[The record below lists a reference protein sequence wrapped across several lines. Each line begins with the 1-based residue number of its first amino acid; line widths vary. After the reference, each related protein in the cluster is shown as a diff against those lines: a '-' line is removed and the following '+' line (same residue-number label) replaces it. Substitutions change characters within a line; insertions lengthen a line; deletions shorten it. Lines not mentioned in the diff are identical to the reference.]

1 MRKDNNIEARAIRS
15 TPVVNPDSRTV
26 EGYAVV
32 FNSQSEDLGFYETIN
47 PSAITEDVLKR
58 SDVFCLFNHDQDKV
72 LARSK
77 YGTGS
82 LQLQLDERGLKYT
95 FQAPNTDLGN
105 ELLEYLKRGDI
116 ESSSF
121 AFVVSADEGSEVWET
136 RADGRQYRTILKIDE
151 LFDVSPVFNPAYS
164 STSVSQ
170 RALDKLNQ
178 LREMQDEKEK
188 EVQDETVEKTD
199 EVQEDKEVPTQEEVE
214 KKNTD
219 TEDEKEKEQDETVEK
234 SDEEVEEDK
243 VEDENKDND
252 VESEDKKED
261 KEETRSARTHKHI
274 NINTR
279 MEQRFS
285 LLKAIRNVAENRQ
298 QDNVT
303 AAVLNEGMKEMRKA
317 GLNTV
322 GQIFVP
328 TMETRAAVSV
338 ASEGVDVVA
347 TDLYDIIEPLRAKNV
362 LVQAGA
368 KFYTGLTNNAQI
380 PVMTGS
386 NVNWAGENVAAT
398 DGNVAFKN
406 VTLTPKRLTAYVDIS
421 KMLLAQD
428 SVGVENAIRQDLI
441 NAINSKLES
450 TILGKGAKSA
460 TTPAG
465 IFNGKTPTKVTDFEG
480 LVGLEAAV
488 EEANVL
494 GGISYIASPSAR
506 ASFRNM
512 MKGSRGTAQL
522 AYVDGTLDGTPV
534 YSTSNVEAKTF
545 VVGDFSNLAIGS
557 WGGLDIVVDNYTQ
570 AVNGMI
576 RLVVNAYFDAALIRP
591 EAFQF
596 GTFAT
601 A

>member
-1 MRKDNNIEARAIRS
+1 MKNRNNLEIRAIS
-15 TPVVNPDSRTV
+15 NEVQVDSRNIT
-26 EGYAVV
+26 GYAVV
-32 FNSQSEDLGFYETIN
+32 FESISEDLGFIERIMKG
-47 PSAITEDVLKR
+47 AITDDTIKK
-58 SDVFCLFNHDQDKV
+58 SDVFCLLNHDSTKV

-77 YGTGS
+77 YGEGS
-82 LQLQLDERGLKYT
+82 LKLEIDERGLKYSFT
-95 FQAPNTDLGN
+95 APQTDLGN
-105 ELLEYLKRGDI
+105 EILEHLERGEID
-116 ESSSF
+116 SSSF
-121 AFVVSADEGSEVWET
+121 AFTVSLDEGSEKWYTVE
-136 RADGRQYRTILKIDE
+136 GVQYRDIYVVEALY
-151 LFDVSPVFNPAYS
+151 DVSPVYQPAYQE
-164 STSVSQ
+164 TTVSK
-170 RALDKLNQ
+170 RALEELEKHKT
-178 LREMQDEKEK
+178 MQDEKEK
-188 EVQDETVEKTD
+188 EVQEETVEKTD

-219 TEDEKEKEQDETVEK
+219 TEDKDVQDETVEK
-234 SDEEVEEDK
+234 SDEEVQDEDK
-243 VEDENKDND
+243 DKDND
-252 VESEDKKED
+252 VEGEDKE
-261 KEETRSARTHKHI
+261 EETRSARTHKHI
-274 NINTR
+274 NINT
-279 MEQRFS
+279 MKEQRFS

-298 QDNVT
+298 LDNVT
-303 AAVLNEGMKEMRKA
+303 AAVCSEGMKEMRAA

-322 GQIFVP
+322 GQIYIP

-386 NVNWAGENVAAT
+386 NVNWAGETAAAT
-398 DGNVAFKN
+398 DGNVLFNN

-428 SVGVENAIRQDLI
+428 SIGVENAIRQDLI

-480 LVGLEAAV
+480 LVGLEAKV

-494 GGISYIASPSAR
+494 GGVSYIASPSAR

-522 AYVDGTLDGTPV
+522 AYTDGTLDGTPV

-596 GTFAT
+596 GTFAV
-601 A
+601 

>member
-1 MRKDNNIEARAIRS
+1 MKNRNNLEIRAIS
-15 TPVVNPDSRTV
+15 NDVQVDSRNIT
-26 EGYAVV
+26 GYAVV
-32 FNSQSEDLGFYETIN
+32 FESVSEDLGFRERIMKG
-47 PSAITEDVLKR
+47 AITDDTIKK
-58 SDVFCLFNHDQDKV
+58 SDVFCLLNHDPSKV

-77 YGTGS
+77 NGEGS
-82 LQLQLDERGLKYT
+82 LKLEIDEQGLKYS
-95 FQAPNTDLGN
+95 FAAPQTDLGN
-105 ELLEYLKRGDI
+105 EILEHLQRGEID
-116 ESSSF
+116 SSSF
-121 AFVVSADEGSEVWET
+121 AFTVSTVEGSERWYTVE
-136 RADGRQYRTILKIDE
+136 GVQYRDIYRIDE
-151 LFDVSPVFNPAYS
+151 LFDVSPVYQPAYQE
-164 STSVSQ
+164 TTVSK
-170 RALDKLNQ
+170 RALEELEKQ
-178 LREMQDEKEK
+178 KTMQDEKEK
-188 EVQDETVEKTD
+188 EVQEETVEKTD

-214 KKNTD
+214 KKNTE
-219 TEDEKEKEQDETVEK
+219 TEDKEVQVEETVEK
-234 SDEEVEEDK
+234 SDEEVVDEDK
-243 VEDENKDND
+243 DKDND
-252 VESEDKKED
+252 VEGEDKE
-261 KEETRSARTHKHI
+261 EETRSARTHKHI
-274 NINTR
+274 NINT
-279 MEQRFS
+279 MKEQRFS

-298 QDNVT
+298 LDNVT
-303 AAVLNEGMKEMRKA
+303 AAVCNEGMKEMRAA

-322 GQIFVP
+322 GQIYIP

-386 NVNWAGENVAAT
+386 NVNWAGETAAAT
-398 DGNVAFKN
+398 DGNVLFNN

-428 SVGVENAIRQDLI
+428 SIGVENAIRQDLI

-450 TILGKGAKSA
+450 TILGKGTKSA
-460 TTPAG
+460 TSPAG

-480 LVGLEAAV
+480 LVGLEAKV

-522 AYVDGTLDGTPV
+522 AYVDGALDGTPV
-534 YSTSNVEAKTF
+534 YSTSNVETKNF

-596 GTFAT
+596 GTFAV
-601 A
+601 

>member
-1 MRKDNNIEARAIRS
+1 MKNRDNLEIRAIS
-15 TPVVNPDSRTV
+15 NEVQVDSRDIT
-26 EGYAVV
+26 GYAVV
-32 FNSQSEDLGFYETIN
+32 FESNSEDLGFIERIMKG
-47 PSAITEDVLKR
+47 AITDDTIKK
-58 SDVFCLFNHDQDKV
+58 SDVFCLLNHDSTKV

-77 YGTGS
+77 YGEGS
-82 LQLQLDERGLKYT
+82 LKLEIDERGLKYSFT
-95 FQAPNTDLGN
+95 APNTDLGE
-105 ELLEYLKRGDI
+105 ELLEHLQRGEID
-116 ESSSF
+116 SSSF
-121 AFVVSADEGSEVWET
+121 AFTVSLDEGSEKWYTVE
-136 RADGRQYRTILKIDE
+136 GVQYRDIYKIE
-151 LFDVSPVFNPAYS
+151 NLYDVSPVYQPAYQE
-164 STSVSQ
+164 TTVSK
-170 RALDKLNQ
+170 RTLDKLNQ

-188 EVQDETVEKTD
+188 DLQEETVEKTD

-219 TEDEKEKEQDETVEK
+219 TEDKGVQVDETVEK
-234 SDEEVEEDK
+234 SDEEVEED
-243 VEDENKDND
+243 DNKDND
-252 VESEDKKED
+252 VEGED
-261 KEETRSARTHKHI
+261 KEEDKETRSTRTKHI
-274 NINTR
+274 NINT
-279 MEQRFS
+279 MKEQRFS

-298 QDNVT
+298 QDKVT
-303 AAVLNEGMKEMRKA
+303 AAVCNEGMKEMRAA

-322 GQIFVP
+322 GQIYIP

-386 NVNWAGENVAAT
+386 NVGWAGETAAAT
-398 DGNVAFKN
+398 DGNVLFNN

-428 SVGVENAIRQDLI
+428 SIGVENAIRQDLI

-480 LVGLEAAV
+480 LVGLEAKV

-512 MKGSRGTAQL
+512 MKGSRGTTQL
-522 AYVDGTLDGTPV
+522 AYVDGALDGTPV

-596 GTFAT
+596 GTFAV
-601 A
+601 

>member
-1 MRKDNNIEARAIRS
+1 MRKDNNIEIRATNS
-15 TPVVNPDSRTV
+15 TPVVSQDSRTV

-47 PSAITEDVLKR
+47 PAAITEDVLKR

-82 LQLQLDERGLKYT
+82 LQLQLDEQGLKYT
-95 FQAPNTDLGN
+95 FTAPNTDLGD
-105 ELLEYLKRGDI
+105 ELLEYLRRGDI
-116 ESSSF
+116 DSSSF
-121 AFVVSADEGSEVWET
+121 AFTVSTDEGSEVWT
-136 RADGRQYRTILKIDE
+136 TGTDGRQYREILKIDE
-151 LFDVSPVFNPAYS
+151 LHDVSPVWNPAYS

-170 RALDKLNQ
+170 RTLDKLNQ

-188 EVQDETVEKTD
+188 EVQEETVEKTD
-199 EVQEDKEVPTQEEVE
+199 EVQNEEVPTQEEVE

-219 TEDEKEKEQDETVEK
+219 TEDKEVQEETVEK
-234 SDEEVEEDK
+234 SDEEVVDEDK
-243 VEDENKDND
+243 DKDND
-252 VESEDKKED
+252 VEGED
-261 KEETRSARTHKHI
+261 KEEDKETRSARTKHI
-274 NINTR
+274 NINT
-279 MEQRFS
+279 MKEQRFS

-298 QDNVT
+298 QDKVT
-303 AAVLNEGMKEMRKA
+303 AAVCNEGMKEMRAA

-322 GQIFVP
+322 GQIYIP

-386 NVNWAGENVAAT
+386 NVNWAGETAAAT
-398 DGNVAFKN
+398 DGNVLFNN

-441 NAINSKLES
+441 NAINSKLEN

-480 LVGLEAAV
+480 LVGLEAKV

-494 GGISYIASPSAR
+494 GSISYIASPSAR

-522 AYVDGTLDGTPV
+522 AYTDGTLDGTPV

-557 WGGLDIVVDNYTQ
+557 WGGIN
-570 AVNGMI
+570 
-576 RLVVNAYFDAALIRP
+576 
-591 EAFQF
+591 
-596 GTFAT
+596 
-601 A
+601 

>member
-1 MRKDNNIEARAIRS
+1 MRKDNNIEIRATNS
-15 TPVVNPDSRTV
+15 TPVVSQDSRTV

-47 PSAITEDVLKR
+47 PAAITEDVLMR

-82 LQLQLDERGLKYT
+82 LQLQLDEQGLKYT
-95 FQAPNTDLGN
+95 FQAPNTDLGD
-105 ELLEYLKRGDI
+105 ELLEYLRRGDI
-116 ESSSF
+116 DSSSF
-121 AFVVSADEGSEVWET
+121 AFTVSTDEGSEVWT
-136 RADGRQYRTILKIDE
+136 TGTDGRQYREILKIDE
-151 LFDVSPVFNPAYS
+151 LHDVSPVWNPAYS

-170 RALDKLNQ
+170 RTLDKLNQ

-188 EVQDETVEKTD
+188 EVQEETVEKTD
-199 EVQEDKEVPTQEEVE
+199 EVQKEEVPTQEEVE

-219 TEDEKEKEQDETVEK
+219 TEDKDVQEETVEK
-234 SDEEVEEDK
+234 SDEEVVDEDK
-243 VEDENKDND
+243 DKDND
-252 VESEDKKED
+252 VEGEDKED
-261 KEETRSARTHKHI
+261 KETRSAQTHKHI
-274 NINTR
+274 NINT
-279 MEQRFS
+279 MKEQRFS

-298 QDNVT
+298 LDNVT
-303 AAVLNEGMKEMRKA
+303 AAVCNEGMKEMRAA

-322 GQIFVP
+322 GQIYIP

-338 ASEGVDVVA
+338 ASEGADVVA

-386 NVNWAGENVAAT
+386 NVNWAGETAAAT
-398 DGNVAFKN
+398 DGNVLFNN

-428 SVGVENAIRQDLI
+428 SIGVENAIRQDLI

-480 LVGLEAAV
+480 LVGLEAKV

-522 AYVDGTLDGTPV
+522 AYTDGTLDGTPV

-557 WGGLDIVVDNYTQ
+557 WGGLDICVDNYTQ
-570 AVNGMI
+570 AINGMI

-596 GTFAT
+596 GTFAV
-601 A
+601 

>member
-1 MRKDNNIEARAIRS
+1 MKNRNNLEIRAIS
-15 TPVVNPDSRTV
+15 NEVQVDSRNIT
-26 EGYAVV
+26 GYAVV
-32 FNSQSEDLGFYETIN
+32 FESVSEDLGFRERIMKG
-47 PSAITEDVLKR
+47 AITDDTIKK
-58 SDVFCLFNHDQDKV
+58 SDVFCLLNHDSTKV

-77 YGTGS
+77 YGEGS
-82 LQLQLDERGLKYT
+82 LKLEIDERGLKYSFT
-95 FQAPNTDLGN
+95 APNTDLGE
-105 ELLEYLKRGDI
+105 ELLEHLQRGEID
-116 ESSSF
+116 SSSF
-121 AFVVSADEGSEVWET
+121 AFTVSLDEGSEKWYTVE
-136 RADGRQYRTILKIDE
+136 GVQYRDIYKIE
-151 LFDVSPVFNPAYS
+151 NLYDVSPVYQPAYQE
-164 STSVSQ
+164 TTVSK
-170 RALDKLNQ
+170 RTLDKLNQ

-188 EVQDETVEKTD
+188 EVQEETVEKTD

-219 TEDEKEKEQDETVEK
+219 TEDKDVQDETVEK
-234 SDEEVEEDK
+234 SDEEVQDEDK
-243 VEDENKDND
+243 DKDND
-252 VESEDKKED
+252 VEGEDKE
-261 KEETRSARTHKHI
+261 EETRSARTHKHI
-274 NINTR
+274 NINT
-279 MEQRFS
+279 MKEQRFS

-298 QDNVT
+298 LDNVT
-303 AAVLNEGMKEMRKA
+303 AAVCNEGMKEMRAA

-322 GQIFVP
+322 GQIYIP

-386 NVNWAGENVAAT
+386 NVNWAGETAAAT
-398 DGNVAFKN
+398 DGNVLFNN

-428 SVGVENAIRQDLI
+428 SIGVENAIRQDLI

-480 LVGLEAAV
+480 LVGLEAKV

-522 AYVDGTLDGTPV
+522 AYTDGTLDGTPV

-557 WGGLDIVVDNYTQ
+557 WGGLDICIDSYTQ

-591 EAFQF
+591 EAFQY
-596 GTFAT
+596 GTFAV
-601 A
+601 

>member
-1 MRKDNNIEARAIRS
+1 MKNRNNLEIRAIS
-15 TPVVNPDSRTV
+15 NEVQVDSRNIT
-26 EGYAVV
+26 GYAVV
-32 FNSQSEDLGFYETIN
+32 FESNSEDLGFIERIMKG
-47 PSAITEDVLKR
+47 AITDDTIKK
-58 SDVFCLFNHDQDKV
+58 SDVFCLLNHDSTKV

-77 YGTGS
+77 YGEGS
-82 LQLQLDERGLKYT
+82 LKLEIDERGLKYSFT
-95 FQAPNTDLGN
+95 APNTDLGE
-105 ELLEYLKRGDI
+105 ELLEHLQRGEID
-116 ESSSF
+116 SSSF
-121 AFVVSADEGSEVWET
+121 AFTVSLVEGSEKWYTVE
-136 RADGRQYRTILKIDE
+136 GVQYRDIYKIDE
-151 LFDVSPVFNPAYS
+151 LYDVSPVYQPAYQE
-164 STSVSQ
+164 TTVSK
-170 RALDKLNQ
+170 RALVELEKHKT
-178 LREMQDEKEK
+178 MQDEKEK
-188 EVQDETVEKTD
+188 EVQEETVEKTE

-214 KKNTD
+214 KKNTE
-219 TEDEKEKEQDETVEK
+219 TVDEKNVQEETVEK
-234 SDEEVEEDK
+234 SDEEVVDEDK
-243 VEDENKDND
+243 DKDND
-252 VESEDKKED
+252 VEGEDKED
-261 KEETRSARTHKHI
+261 KEARSARTHKHI
-274 NINTR
+274 NINT
-279 MEQRFS
+279 MKEQRFS

-298 QDNVT
+298 LDNVT
-303 AAVLNEGMKEMRKA
+303 AAVCNEGMKEMRAA

-322 GQIFVP
+322 GQIYIP

-368 KFYTGLTNNAQI
+368 KFYTGLTNSAQI

-386 NVNWAGENVAAT
+386 NVNWAGETAAAT
-398 DGNVAFKN
+398 DGNVLFNN

-428 SVGVENAIRQDLI
+428 SIGVETAIRQDLI
-441 NAINSKLES
+441 NAINSKLEN

-480 LVGLEAAV
+480 LVGLEAKV

-494 GGISYIASPSAR
+494 GGVSYIASPSAR

-512 MKGSRGTAQL
+512 MMGSRGTAQL
-522 AYVDGTLDGTPV
+522 AYTDGTLDGTPV

-591 EAFQF
+591 EAFQY
-596 GTFAT
+596 GTFAV
-601 A
+601 

>member
-15 TPVVNPDSRTV
+15 TPVINPDSRTV

-121 AFVVSADEGSEVWET
+121 AFIVSTDEGSEVWET
-136 RADGRQYRTILKIDE
+136 RADGRQYREILKIDE

-188 EVQDETVEKTD
+188 EVQEETVEKTD

-219 TEDEKEKEQDETVEK
+219 TEDEKEQEETVEK

-243 VEDENKDND
+243 VEDEDKDND

-261 KEETRSARTHKHI
+261 KEEARSARTKHI
-274 NINTR
+274 NINT
-279 MEQRFS
+279 MKEQKFS

-298 QDNVT
+298 LDNVT
-303 AAVLNEGMKEMRKA
+303 AAVCNEGMKEMRAA

-322 GQIFVP
+322 GQIYIP

-362 LVQAGA
+362 LIQAGA
-368 KFYTGLTNNAQI
+368 KFYTGLKSNAQI

-386 NVNWAGENVAAT
+386 SVGWAGENAAAT

-522 AYVDGTLDGTPV
+522 AYTDGTLDGTPV

-557 WGGLDIVVDNYTQ
+557 WGGLDVQVDPYTQ

-576 RLVVNAYFDAALIRP
+576 RLVVNAYFDAAILR
-591 EAFQF
+591 ETFQY
-596 GTFAT
+596 GSFAV
-601 A
+601 

>member
-1 MRKDNNIEARAIRS
+1 MRKDNNIEIRATNS
-15 TPVVNPDSRTV
+15 TPVVSLDSRTV

-47 PSAITEDVLKR
+47 PAAITEEVLMR

-77 YGTGS
+77 NGTGS

-95 FQAPNTDLGN
+95 FQAPNTDIGN
-105 ELLEYLKRGDI
+105 SLLEYLRRGDI
-116 ESSSF
+116 DSSSF
-121 AFVVSADEGSEVWET
+121 AFTVSTDEGSEVWT
-136 RADGRQYRTILKIDE
+136 TGTDGRQYREILKIDE
-151 LFDVSPVFNPAYS
+151 LHDVSPVWNPAYS

-170 RALDKLNQ
+170 RTLDKLNQ
-178 LREMQDEKEK
+178 LREMQDEKEN
-188 EVQDETVEKTD
+188 EVQEETVEKTD

-219 TEDEKEKEQDETVEK
+219 TEDDKEVQVDETVEK
-234 SDEEVEEDK
+234 SDEEVVDEDK
-243 VEDENKDND
+243 DKDND
-252 VESEDKKED
+252 VEGED

-274 NINTR
+274 NINT
-279 MEQRFS
+279 MKEQRFS

-298 QDNVT
+298 FDPLT
-303 AAVLNEGMKEMRKA
+303 AKIVSDGQKELRQA
-317 GLNTV
+317 GLSTV
-322 GQIFVP
+322 GQIYIP

-386 NVNWAGENVAAT
+386 NVNWAGETAAAT
-398 DGNVAFKN
+398 DGNVLFNN

-428 SVGVENAIRQDLI
+428 SIGVENAIRQDLI

-480 LVGLEAAV
+480 LVGLEAKV

-522 AYVDGTLDGTPV
+522 AYTDGTLDGTPV

-596 GTFAT
+596 GTFAV
-601 A
+601 

>member
-1 MRKDNNIEARAIRS
+1 MRKDNNIEVRATNS
-15 TPVVNPDSRTV
+15 TPLVNPDSRTV

-47 PSAITEDVLKR
+47 PAAITEEVLKR

-82 LQLQLDERGLKYT
+82 LQLQLDEQGLKYT
-95 FQAPNTDLGN
+95 FTAPNTDLGD
-105 ELLEYLKRGDI
+105 ELLEYLRRGDI
-116 ESSSF
+116 DSSSF
-121 AFVVSADEGSEVWET
+121 AFTVSTDEGSEVWT
-136 RADGRQYRTILKIDE
+136 TGTDGRQYREILKIDE
-151 LFDVSPVFNPAYS
+151 LHDVSPVWNPAYS

-170 RALDKLNQ
+170 RTLDKLNQ

-188 EVQDETVEKTD
+188 EVQEETVEKTD

-219 TEDEKEKEQDETVEK
+219 TEDKEVQDKEETVEK
-234 SDEEVEEDK
+234 SDEEVVDEDK
-243 VEDENKDND
+243 DKDND
-252 VESEDKKED
+252 VEGEDKE
-261 KEETRSARTHKHI
+261 EETRSARTHKHI
-274 NINTR
+274 NINT
-279 MEQRFS
+279 MKEQRFS

-298 QDNVT
+298 QDKVT
-303 AAVLNEGMKEMRKA
+303 AAVCNEGMKEMRAA

-322 GQIFVP
+322 GQIYIP

-368 KFYTGLTNNAQI
+368 KFYTGLTNSAQI

-386 NVNWAGENVAAT
+386 NVNWAGETAAAT
-398 DGNVAFKN
+398 DGNVLFNN

-428 SVGVENAIRQDLI
+428 SVGVENAIRQDLL

-480 LVGLEAAV
+480 LVGLEAKV

-522 AYVDGTLDGTPV
+522 AYTDGTLDGTPV

-557 WGGLDIVVDNYTQ
+557 WGGIN
-570 AVNGMI
+570 
-576 RLVVNAYFDAALIRP
+576 
-591 EAFQF
+591 
-596 GTFAT
+596 
-601 A
+601 

>member
-1 MRKDNNIEARAIRS
+1 MKNRNNLEIRAIS
-15 TPVVNPDSRTV
+15 NEVQVDSRNIT
-26 EGYAVV
+26 GYAVV
-32 FNSQSEDLGFYETIN
+32 FESNSEDLGFIERIMKG
-47 PSAITEDVLKR
+47 AITDDTIKK
-58 SDVFCLFNHDQDKV
+58 SDVFCLLNHDSTKV

-77 YGTGS
+77 YGEGS
-82 LQLQLDERGLKYT
+82 LKLELDERGLKYSFT
-95 FQAPNTDLGN
+95 APNSDLGE
-105 ELLEYLKRGDI
+105 ELLEHLQRGEID
-116 ESSSF
+116 SSSF
-121 AFVVSADEGSEVWET
+121 AFTVSLDEGSEKWYTVEGVQH
-136 RADGRQYRTILKIDE
+136 RYIYRIEALY
-151 LFDVSPVFNPAYS
+151 DVSPVFQSAYQE
-164 STSVSQ
+164 TTVSK
-170 RALDKLNQ
+170 RALVELEKQ
-178 LREMQDEKEK
+178 KTMQDEKEK
-188 EVQDETVEKTD
+188 EVQEETVEKTD
-199 EVQEDKEVPTQEEVE
+199 EVQEEVPTQEEVE

-219 TEDEKEKEQDETVEK
+219 TEDEKEVQDETVEK
-234 SDEEVEEDK
+234 SDEVQEVDED
-243 VEDENKDND
+243 KDND
-252 VESEDKKED
+252 VESEDKED
-261 KEETRSARTHKHI
+261 DKETRSARNKHI
-274 NINTR
+274 NINT
-279 MEQRFS
+279 MKEQRFS

-298 QDNVT
+298 LDNVT
-303 AAVLNEGMKEMRKA
+303 AAVCNEGMKEMRAA

-322 GQIFVP
+322 GQIYIP

-338 ASEGVDVVA
+338 ASEGVDLVA
-347 TDLYDIIEPLRAKNV
+347 TDLYDIVEPLRAKNV
-362 LVQAGA
+362 LINAGA
-368 KFYTGLTNNAQI
+368 KFYTGLTGSAQI
-380 PVMTGS
+380 PVMSGS
-386 NVNWAGENVAAT
+386 NVNWAAENGAAT
-398 DGNVAFKN
+398 DGNPTFSN
-406 VTLTPKRLTAYVDIS
+406 VTLTPKRLTAYVDVS

-450 TILGKGAKSA
+450 TILGKAGKTANQ
-460 TTPAG
+460 PAG

-480 LVGLEAAV
+480 LVGLEAKV

-512 MKGSRGTAQL
+512 MKGSKGTAQL

-596 GTFAT
+596 GTFA
-601 A
+601 

>member
-1 MRKDNNIEARAIRS
+1 MRKDNNIEIRATNS
-15 TPVVNPDSRTV
+15 TPVVSQDSRTV

-47 PSAITEDVLKR
+47 PAAITEEVLKR

-82 LQLQLDERGLKYT
+82 LQLQLDEQGLKYT
-95 FQAPNTDLGN
+95 FTAPNTDLGN
-105 ELLEYLKRGDI
+105 ELLEYLRRGDI
-116 ESSSF
+116 DSSSF
-121 AFVVSADEGSEVWET
+121 AFTVSTDEGSEVWT
-136 RADGRQYRTILKIDE
+136 TGTDGRQYREILKIDE
-151 LFDVSPVFNPAYS
+151 LHDVSPVWNPAYS

-170 RALDKLNQ
+170 RTLDKLNQ

-188 EVQDETVEKTD
+188 EVQEETVEKTD

-214 KKNTD
+214 KKNTE
-219 TEDEKEKEQDETVEK
+219 TEDEKEVQVEETVEK
-234 SDEEVEEDK
+234 SDEEVVDEDK
-243 VEDENKDND
+243 DKDND
-252 VESEDKKED
+252 VEGEDKED
-261 KEETRSARTHKHI
+261 KEARSARTHKHI
-274 NINTR
+274 NINT
-279 MEQRFS
+279 MKEQRFS

-298 QDNVT
+298 LDNVT
-303 AAVLNEGMKEMRKA
+303 AAVCNEGMKEMRAA

-322 GQIFVP
+322 GQIYIP

-386 NVNWAGENVAAT
+386 NVNWAGETAAAT
-398 DGNVAFKN
+398 DGNVLFNN

-428 SVGVENAIRQDLI
+428 SIGVENAIRQDLI

-460 TTPAG
+460 TSPAG

-480 LVGLEAAV
+480 LVGLEAKV

-494 GGISYIASPSAR
+494 GSISYIASPSAR

-522 AYVDGTLDGTPV
+522 AYTDGTLDGTPV

-596 GTFAT
+596 GTFAV
-601 A
+601 

>member
-1 MRKDNNIEARAIRS
+1 MRKDNNIEVRATNS
-15 TPVVNPDSRTV
+15 TPVVSQDSRTV

-47 PSAITEDVLKR
+47 PAAITEDVLMR

-82 LQLQLDERGLKYT
+82 LQLQLDEQGLKYT
-95 FQAPNTDLGN
+95 FTAPNTDLGD
-105 ELLEYLKRGDI
+105 ELLEYLRRGDI
-116 ESSSF
+116 DSSSF
-121 AFVVSADEGSEVWET
+121 AFTVSTDEGSEVWT
-136 RADGRQYRTILKIDE
+136 TGTDGRQYREILKIDE
-151 LFDVSPVFNPAYS
+151 LHDVSPVWNPAYS

-170 RALDKLNQ
+170 RTLDKLNQ

-188 EVQDETVEKTD
+188 EVQEETVEKTD

-219 TEDEKEKEQDETVEK
+219 TEDKDVQVEETVEK
-234 SDEEVEEDK
+234 SDEEVQDEDK
-243 VEDENKDND
+243 DKDKDND
-252 VESEDKKED
+252 VEGEDKE
-261 KEETRSARTHKHI
+261 EETRSARTHKHI
-274 NINTR
+274 NINT
-279 MEQRFS
+279 MKEERFS

-298 QDNVT
+298 LDNVT
-303 AAVLNEGMKEMRKA
+303 AAVCNEGMKEMRAA

-322 GQIFVP
+322 GQIYIP

-386 NVNWAGENVAAT
+386 NVNWAGETAAAT
-398 DGNVAFKN
+398 DGNVLFNN

-428 SVGVENAIRQDLI
+428 SIGVENAIRQDLI
-441 NAINSKLES
+441 NAINSKLEN

-480 LVGLEAAV
+480 LVGLEAKV

-522 AYVDGTLDGTPV
+522 AYTDGTLDGTPV

-557 WGGLDIVVDNYTQ
+557 WGGIN
-570 AVNGMI
+570 
-576 RLVVNAYFDAALIRP
+576 
-591 EAFQF
+591 
-596 GTFAT
+596 
-601 A
+601 

>member
-1 MRKDNNIEARAIRS
+1 MKNRNNLEIRAIS
-15 TPVVNPDSRTV
+15 NEVQVDSRNIT
-26 EGYAVV
+26 GYAVV
-32 FNSQSEDLGFYETIN
+32 FESNSEDLGFRERIMKG
-47 PSAITEDVLKR
+47 AITDDTIKK
-58 SDVFCLFNHDQDKV
+58 SDVFCLLNHDSTKV

-77 YGTGS
+77 YGEGS
-82 LQLQLDERGLKYT
+82 LKLELDERGLKYSFT
-95 FQAPNTDLGN
+95 APQTDLGN
-105 ELLEYLKRGDI
+105 EILEHLQRGEID
-116 ESSSF
+116 SSSF
-121 AFVVSADEGSEVWET
+121 AFTVSLDEGSEKWYTVE
-136 RADGRQYRTILKIDE
+136 GVQYRDIYKIDE
-151 LFDVSPVFNPAYS
+151 LYDVSPVYQPAYQE
-164 STSVSQ
+164 TTVSK
-170 RALDKLNQ
+170 RALVELEKHKT
-178 LREMQDEKEK
+178 MQDEKEK
-188 EVQDETVEKTD
+188 EVQEETVEKTD

-219 TEDEKEKEQDETVEK
+219 TEDEKDVQEETVEK
-234 SDEEVEEDK
+234 SDEEVVDEDK
-243 VEDENKDND
+243 DKDND
-252 VESEDKKED
+252 VEGED

-274 NINTR
+274 NINT
-279 MEQRFS
+279 MKEDRFS
-285 LLKAIRNVAENRQ
+285 LLRAIRNVAENRQ
-298 QDNVT
+298 QDKVT
-303 AAVLNEGMKEMRKA
+303 AAVCNEGMKEMRAA

-322 GQIFVP
+322 GQIYIP

-386 NVNWAGENVAAT
+386 NVNWAGETAAAT
-398 DGNVAFKN
+398 DGNVLYNN

-428 SVGVENAIRQDLI
+428 SIGVENAIRQDLI
-441 NAINSKLES
+441 NAINSKLEN

-480 LVGLEAAV
+480 LVGLEAKV

-522 AYVDGTLDGTPV
+522 AYTDGTLDGTPV

-596 GTFAT
+596 GTFAV
-601 A
+601 

>member
-1 MRKDNNIEARAIRS
+1 MRKDNNIEVRATKS
-15 TPVVNPDSRTV
+15 TPVVSQDSRTV

-47 PSAITEDVLKR
+47 PAAITEEVLMR

-77 YGTGS
+77 NGTGS

-95 FQAPNTDLGN
+95 FTAPNTDLGN
-105 ELLEYLKRGDI
+105 ELLEYLRRGDI
-116 ESSSF
+116 DSSSF
-121 AFVVSADEGSEVWET
+121 AFTVSTDEGSEVWT
-136 RADGRQYRTILKIDE
+136 TGTDGRQYREILKIDE
-151 LFDVSPVFNPAYS
+151 LHDVSPVWNPAYS

-170 RALDKLNQ
+170 RTLDKLNQ
-178 LREMQDEKEK
+178 LREMQDEKKK
-188 EVQDETVEKTD
+188 ELQEETVEKTD
-199 EVQEDKEVPTQEEVE
+199 EEVQEEVPTQEEVE

-219 TEDEKEKEQDETVEK
+219 TEDEEDKEVQEETVEK
-234 SDEEVEEDK
+234 SDEEVVDEDK
-243 VEDENKDND
+243 DKDND
-252 VESEDKKED
+252 VEGEDKED

-274 NINTR
+274 NINT
-279 MEQRFS
+279 MKEQRFS
-285 LLKAIRNVAENRQ
+285 LLRAIRNVAENRQ
-298 QDNVT
+298 LDNVT
-303 AAVLNEGMKEMRKA
+303 AAVCNEGMKEMRAA

-322 GQIFVP
+322 GQIYIP
-328 TMETRAAVSV
+328 TMETRAAVTV
-338 ASEGVDVVA
+338 ASEGADVVA

-368 KFYTGLTNNAQI
+368 KFYTGLTNSAQI

-386 NVNWAGENVAAT
+386 NVNWAGETAAAT
-398 DGNVAFKN
+398 DGNVLFNN

-450 TILGKGAKSA
+450 TILGKAGKTANQ
-460 TTPAG
+460 PAG

-480 LVGLEAAV
+480 LVGLEAKV

-512 MKGSRGTAQL
+512 MKGSKGTAQL
-522 AYVDGTLDGTPV
+522 AYMDGTLDGTPV
-534 YSTSNVEAKTF
+534 FSTSNVEAKTF

-596 GTFAT
+596 GTFAV
-601 A
+601 

>member
-1 MRKDNNIEARAIRS
+1 MRKDNNIEIRATNS
-15 TPVVNPDSRTV
+15 TPVVSQDSRTV

-47 PSAITEDVLKR
+47 PAAITEDVLMR

-82 LQLQLDERGLKYT
+82 LQLQLDEQGLKYT
-95 FQAPNTDLGN
+95 FTAPNTDLGD
-105 ELLEYLKRGDI
+105 ELLEYLRRGDI
-116 ESSSF
+116 DSSSF
-121 AFVVSADEGSEVWET
+121 AFTVSTDEGSEVWT
-136 RADGRQYRTILKIDE
+136 TGTDGKQYREILKIDE
-151 LFDVSPVFNPAYS
+151 LHDVSPVWNPAYS

-170 RALDKLNQ
+170 RTLDKLNQ

-188 EVQDETVEKTD
+188 ELQEETVEKTD

-219 TEDEKEKEQDETVEK
+219 TEDKDVQEETVEK
-234 SDEEVEEDK
+234 SDEEVVDEDK
-243 VEDENKDND
+243 DKDND
-252 VESEDKKED
+252 VEGEEKED
-261 KEETRSARTHKHI
+261 KETRSARTHKHI
-274 NINTR
+274 NINT
-279 MEQRFS
+279 MKEQRFS

-298 QDNVT
+298 LDNVT
-303 AAVLNEGMKEMRKA
+303 AAVCNEGMKEMRAA

-322 GQIFVP
+322 GQIYIP

-386 NVNWAGENVAAT
+386 NVNWAGETAAAT
-398 DGNVAFKN
+398 DGNVLFNN

-428 SVGVENAIRQDLI
+428 SIGVENAIRQDLI

-460 TTPAG
+460 TSPAG

-480 LVGLEAAV
+480 LVGLEAKV

-522 AYVDGTLDGTPV
+522 AYTDGTLDGTPV

-591 EAFQF
+591 EAFQY
-596 GTFAT
+596 GTFAV
-601 A
+601 

>member
-1 MRKDNNIEARAIRS
+1 MRKNRNNLEIRAIS
-15 TPVVNPDSRTV
+15 NDVQVDSRNIT
-26 EGYAVV
+26 GYAVV
-32 FNSQSEDLGFYETIN
+32 YESVSEDLGFRERIMKG
-47 PSAITEDVLKR
+47 AITDDTIKK
-58 SDVFCLFNHDQDKV
+58 SDVFCLLNHDPSKV

-77 YGTGS
+77 NGEGS
-82 LQLQLDERGLKYT
+82 LKLEIDEQGLKYSFT
-95 FQAPNTDLGN
+95 APNTDLGE
-105 ELLEYLKRGDI
+105 ELLEHLQRGEID
-116 ESSSF
+116 SSSF
-121 AFVVSADEGSEVWET
+121 AFTVSLDEGSEKWYTVE
-136 RADGRQYRTILKIDE
+136 GVQYRDIYKIDE
-151 LFDVSPVFNPAYS
+151 LYDVSPVYQPAYQE
-164 STSVSQ
+164 TTVSK
-170 RALDKLNQ
+170 RALEELEKQ
-178 LREMQDEKEK
+178 KTMQDEKEK
-188 EVQDETVEKTD
+188 EVQEETVEMTD

-219 TEDEKEKEQDETVEK
+219 TEDKEVQEETVEK
-234 SDEEVEEDK
+234 SDEEVVDEDK
-243 VEDENKDND
+243 DKDND
-252 VESEDKKED
+252 VEGED
-261 KEETRSARTHKHI
+261 KEETRSARTTHKHI
-274 NINTR
+274 NINT
-279 MEQRFS
+279 MKEQRFS

-298 QDNVT
+298 LDNVT
-303 AAVLNEGMKEMRKA
+303 AAVCNEGMKEMRAA

-322 GQIFVP
+322 GQIYIP

-386 NVNWAGENVAAT
+386 NVNWAGETAAAT
-398 DGNVAFKN
+398 DGNVLFNN

-428 SVGVENAIRQDLI
+428 SIGVENAIRADLI
-441 NAINSKLES
+441 NAINSKLEN

-480 LVGLEAAV
+480 LVGLEAKV

-522 AYVDGTLDGTPV
+522 AYVDGALDGTPV
-534 YSTSNVEAKTF
+534 FSTSNVESKTF

-591 EAFQF
+591 EAFQY
-596 GTFAT
+596 GTFAV
-601 A
+601 

>member
-1 MRKDNNIEARAIRS
+1 MRKDNNIEIRATNS
-15 TPVVNPDSRTV
+15 TPVVSPDSRTV

-47 PSAITEDVLKR
+47 PAAITEEVLMR

-82 LQLQLDERGLKYT
+82 LQLQLDEQGLKYT
-95 FQAPNTDLGN
+95 FQAPNTDIGN
-105 ELLEYLKRGDI
+105 SLLEYLKRGDI
-116 ESSSF
+116 DSSSF
-121 AFVVSADEGSEVWET
+121 AFTVSTDEGSEVWT
-136 RADGRQYRTILKIDE
+136 TGTDGRQYREILKIDS
-151 LFDVSPVFNPAYS
+151 LHDVSPVWTPAYS

-170 RALDKLNQ
+170 RTLDKLNQ

-188 EVQDETVEKTD
+188 DLQEETVEKTD
-199 EVQEDKEVPTQEEVE
+199 EVQNEEVPTQEEVE

-219 TEDEKEKEQDETVEK
+219 TEDEIEVQEDTVEK
-234 SDEEVEEDK
+234 SDEEVVDEDK
-243 VEDENKDND
+243 DKDND
-252 VESEDKKED
+252 VEGEDKE
-261 KEETRSARTHKHI
+261 EETRSARTHKHI
-274 NINTR
+274 NINT
-279 MEQRFS
+279 MKEQRFS

-298 QDNVT
+298 LDNVT
-303 AAVLNEGMKEMRKA
+303 AAVCNEGKKDMRAA

-322 GQIFVP
+322 GQIYIP
-328 TMETRAAVSV
+328 TMETRAAVTV
-338 ASEGVDVVA
+338 ASEGADVVA

-368 KFYTGLTNNAQI
+368 KFYTGLTNSAQI

-386 NVNWAGENVAAT
+386 NVNWAGETAAAT
-398 DGNVAFKN
+398 DGNVLFNN

-428 SVGVENAIRQDLI
+428 SIGVENAIRQDLI

-480 LVGLEAAV
+480 LVGLEAKV

-522 AYVDGTLDGTPV
+522 AYTDGTLDGTPV
-534 YSTSNVEAKTF
+534 YSTSNVEAKTC
-545 VVGDFSNLAIGS
+545 S
-557 WGGLDIVVDNYTQ
+557 
-570 AVNGMI
+570 
-576 RLVVNAYFDAALIRP
+576 R
-591 EAFQF
+591 
-596 GTFAT
+596 
-601 A
+601 

>member
-1 MRKDNNIEARAIRS
+1 MKNRNNLEIRAIS
-15 TPVVNPDSRTV
+15 NEVQVDSRNIT
-26 EGYAVV
+26 GYAVV
-32 FNSQSEDLGFYETIN
+32 FESNSEDLGFIERIMKG
-47 PSAITEDVLKR
+47 AITDDTIKK
-58 SDVFCLFNHDQDKV
+58 SDVFCLLNHDSTKV

-77 YGTGS
+77 YGEGS
-82 LQLQLDERGLKYT
+82 LKLELDERGLKYSFT
-95 FQAPNTDLGN
+95 APNTDLGE
-105 ELLEYLKRGDI
+105 ELLEHLQRGEID
-116 ESSSF
+116 SSSF
-121 AFVVSADEGSEVWET
+121 GFTVSLDEGSEKWYTVE
-136 RADGRQYRTILKIDE
+136 GVQYRDIYKIDE
-151 LFDVSPVFNPAYS
+151 LYDVSPVYQPAYQE
-164 STSVSQ
+164 TTVSK
-170 RALDKLNQ
+170 RALVELEKHKT
-178 LREMQDEKEK
+178 MQDEKEK
-188 EVQDETVEKTD
+188 EVQEETVEKTD

-219 TEDEKEKEQDETVEK
+219 TEDEKEVQVEDTVEK
-234 SDEEVEEDK
+234 SDEEVVDEDK
-243 VEDENKDND
+243 DKDND
-252 VESEDKKED
+252 VEGEDKE
-261 KEETRSARTHKHI
+261 EETRSARTHKHI
-274 NINTR
+274 NINT
-279 MEQRFS
+279 MKEQRFS

-298 QDNVT
+298 LDNVT
-303 AAVLNEGMKEMRKA
+303 AAVCNEGMKEMRAA

-322 GQIFVP
+322 GQIYIP

-338 ASEGVDVVA
+338 ASEGADVVA

-368 KFYTGLTNNAQI
+368 KFYTGLTNSAQI

-386 NVNWAGENVAAT
+386 NVNWAGETAAAT
-398 DGNVAFKN
+398 DGNVLFNN

-480 LVGLEAAV
+480 LVGLEAKV

-522 AYVDGTLDGTPV
+522 AYTDGTLDGTPV

-596 GTFAT
+596 GTFAV
-601 A
+601 